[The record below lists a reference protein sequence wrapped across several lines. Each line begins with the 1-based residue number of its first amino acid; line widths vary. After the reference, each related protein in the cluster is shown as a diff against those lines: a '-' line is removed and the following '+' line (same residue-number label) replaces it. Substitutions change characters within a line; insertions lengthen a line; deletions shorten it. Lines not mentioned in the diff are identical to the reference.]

1 MTGARWSSGLF
12 CFRSK
17 ACSMPG
23 WVLVNKDRQNVLY
36 FVDRYLPASQA
47 FVAQQAKA
55 LTRYSPSVL
64 ASKRIDTPSARLA
77 QLPVIDISN
86 SVSLRTSEAVLKV
99 TRLPTAPL
107 TSHLKTADIVHAHF
121 GKNGYVLGPVA
132 RAAKRPLVTTFHG
145 FDATYNGNPR
155 TPGGFN
161 QVRFFRH
168 GRAEMARRGEWV
180 IAVSQFTQER
190 LVAIGFPESR
200 IRQHYIGID
209 TKLFDVQ
216 QRPRSALRIVSIARF
231 VEYKGHR
238 LMIEALEKVAAS
250 GVQFE
255 FVMVGQGP
263 LREEIES
270 HARKRLRSVTIFDSL
285 PQAEIA
291 GLLAEARLYL
301 HGSVTL
307 ANGHAE
313 AFGLANVEAQAVGTP
328 VVAFDSG
335 GVAEAVVQG
344 QTGFAVAE
352 RDTEAMATHVRNLLT
367 DDAQWES
374 FSRAAAK
381 MVRKR
386 FDIVPQ
392 TVALED
398 IYDEIITHHALETR
412 A

>member
-1 MTGARWSSGLF
+1 LAPGGRLIFFVLEPQRAL
-12 CFRSK
+12 
-17 ACSMPG
+17 MPG

-64 ASKRIDTPSARLA
+64 ASRRIDTPSARLA
-77 QLPVIDISN
+77 QLPVTDIS
-86 SVSLRTSEAVLKV
+86 SSLPLRASEAVLKV
-99 TRLPTAPL
+99 AGLPSSPL
-107 TSHLKTADIVHAHF
+107 TSHLKKADIVHAHF

-132 RAAKRPLVTTFHG
+132 RAARRPLVTTFHG
-145 FDATYNGNPR
+145 FDATFDGDPR

-161 QVRFFRH
+161 QVRFFQK
-168 GRAEMARRGEWV
+168 GRREMAERGEWA
-180 IAVSQFTQER
+180 IAVSRFIR
-190 LVAIGFPESR
+190 DKLLAHGFPPNR

-209 TKLFDVQ
+209 TKLFDVP
-216 QRPRSALRIVSIARF
+216 QRPRLSTRIVSIARF

-250 GVQFE
+250 GVPFE

-270 HARKRLRSVTIFDSL
+270 HARKRLPSVTIFDSL
-285 PQAEIA
+285 SQAEIA
-291 GLLAEARLYL
+291 SLLAEARLYL

-335 GVAEAVVQG
+335 GVAEALVQG

-352 RDTEAMATHVRNLLT
+352 RDTETMATHIQSLLT

-374 FSRAAAK
+374 FSRAAAR
-381 MVRKR
+381 MVRER

-392 TVALED
+392 TAALED
-398 IYDEIITHHALETR
+398 IYDEIIAHYAAGAR